1 MEGENV
7 EQERKKPTMLD
18 AEQVASRLNM
28 SKGYAYKIIQQIN
41 DEQVKLGRWV
51 VKGRVR
57 SDLFEERFFAGDQD
71 ASL

>member
-1 MEGENV
+1 M
-7 EQERKKPTMLD
+7 EQERKKPVMLD

-71 ASL
+71 AGL

>member
-1 MEGENV
+1 M
-7 EQERKKPTMLD
+7 EQERKKPIMLD

-71 ASL
+71 AGL

>member
-1 MEGENV
+1 M

>member
-1 MEGENV
+1 ME
-7 EQERKKPTMLD
+7 QKRKKPTMLD

-71 ASL
+71 AGL

>member
-1 MEGENV
+1 M
-7 EQERKKPTMLD
+7 EQERKKPVMLD
-18 AEQVASRLNM
+18 AEQVASRLNI

-71 ASL
+71 AGL

>member
-1 MEGENV
+1 M
-7 EQERKKPTMLD
+7 EQERKKPVMLD

-57 SDLFEERFFAGDQD
+57 SGLFEERFFAGDQD
-71 ASL
+71 AGL